1 MAHAGPLESGRHA
14 FARQAWGDA
23 YRGLSTADAARSLD
37 IDDLERLALAAH
49 MLGRVD
55 DASRTWERAF
65 RAAIARGEPARA
77 VRHAFHLIMGFGQRG
92 EFAKAGGWHARATG
106 ILDTEGLDVVERG
119 YLLVPEALLSLQG
132 GDAGAA
138 FALFER
144 AAELAR
150 RFGNQDLA
158 TYGRIGRGQCLIYL
172 GEVNRGV
179 ALIDEAMVAVISG
192 EVEPIT
198 VGTAYCTA
206 IEAFGEI
213 FDLRRAQEW
222 TASLSAWCDAQPDL
236 VPFRGRCLVYRTEIM
251 EFHGRWQDA
260 DVEAERAYAWLSRPP
275 PEPAVGEAHYRRA
288 ELQRLRGDYAS
299 AEQDYRDASQ
309 WGRRPDPGLALL
321 RLAQGDSTAAAA
333 SIRRALDEAEGITRA
348 RLLEPFVEIMLAIG
362 DLDGARA
369 AADELMAIA
378 GTSGAMLLLAL
389 GARADGEVRLA
400 TRDARGAL
408 TVLRQAE
415 TRWQELE
422 APYESARARVQIGR
436 ACHALG
442 DLDTAGLEFDA
453 ARRVFAE
460 LGAAPDLARLEDFM
474 GQKATTSPGGLSGR
488 EIEVLRLVALGRTNR
503 EIAAELGISE
513 RTVDRHVSNIYTKL
527 DVSSRAAATAYAYEH
542 RLS

>member
-442 DLDTAGLEFDA
+442 DLDTASLEFDA

>member
-1 MAHAGPLESGRHA
+1 
-14 FARQAWGDA
+14 
-23 YRGLSTADAARSLD
+23 
-37 IDDLERLALAAH
+37 

-65 RAAIARGEPARA
+65 RAAIARGEQARA

-222 TASLSAWCDAQPDL
+222 TASLSAWCEAQPDL

-442 DLDTAGLEFDA
+442 DLDTASLEFDA

>member
-1 MAHAGPLESGRHA
+1 MAHAGPLESGREA

-23 YRGLSTADAARSLD
+23 YHGLSTADGARPLD
-37 IDDLERLALAAH
+37 IGDLERLALAAH

-55 DASRTWERAF
+55 DTSRTWERAY

-92 EFAKAGGWHARATG
+92 DFAQAGGWHARATG
-106 ILDTEGLDVVERG
+106 ILDEEGLDVVERG
-119 YLLVPEALLSLQG
+119 YLLIPEALVSLQS
-132 GDAGAA
+132 GDPSAA

-150 RFGNQDLA
+150 RFGDQDLA
-158 TYGRIGRGQCLIYL
+158 TYGRLGRGQSLIYM
-172 GEVNRGV
+172 GEVTRGV
-179 ALIDEAMVAVISG
+179 AFLDEAMLAVTTG
-192 EVEPIT
+192 EVEPTT
-198 VGTAYCTA
+198 VGTVYCAA

-222 TASLSAWCDAQPDL
+222 TAALSAWCDAQPDM
-236 VPFRGRCLVYRTEIM
+236 VPFRGRCLVFRTEIM
-251 EFHGRWQDA
+251 EFHGHWQEADA
-260 DVEAERAYAWLSRPP
+260 EAQRAYAWLSRPP
-275 PEPAVGEAHYRRA
+275 PEPAIGEAHYRRA
-288 ELQRLRGDYAS
+288 ELHRLRGDHAS

-309 WGRRPDPGLALL
+309 WGRSPDPGLALL
-321 RLAQGDSTAAAA
+321 RLAQGDHGAAAA

-369 AADELMAIA
+369 AADELVAIA
-378 GTSGAMLLLAL
+378 ARSGAMLLLAL

-400 TRDARGAL
+400 TGDARGGL
-408 TVLRQAE
+408 TALRQAE

-436 ACHALG
+436 ACQALG

-460 LGAAPDLARLEDFM
+460 LGAAPDLARLEELT
-474 GQKATTSPGGLSGR
+474 GQTAAASPGGLSGR
-488 EIEVLRLVALGRTNR
+488 EIEVLRLVAFGRTNR
-503 EIAAELGISE
+503 EIAGELGISE

-542 RLS
+542 RLN

>member
-1 MAHAGPLESGRHA
+1 
-14 FARQAWGDA
+14 
-23 YRGLSTADAARSLD
+23 
-37 IDDLERLALAAH
+37 

-65 RAAIARGEPARA
+65 RAAIAGGEPARA

-442 DLDTAGLEFDA
+442 DLDTASLEFDA

-474 GQKATTSPGGLSGR
+474 GQKPTTSPGGLSGR